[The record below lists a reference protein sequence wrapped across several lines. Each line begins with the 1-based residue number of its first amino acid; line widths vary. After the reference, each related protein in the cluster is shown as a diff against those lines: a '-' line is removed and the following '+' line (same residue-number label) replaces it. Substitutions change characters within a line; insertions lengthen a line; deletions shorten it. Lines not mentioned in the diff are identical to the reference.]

1 MPRIFFKLNISA
13 TEIQAYYRGQSQ
25 VVVAQSEDGKKL
37 QFPAK
42 ELRKFVTHEGVQ
54 GRFEISYSQD
64 SKLLGLRRIG

>member
-42 ELRKFVTHEGVQ
+42 ELRKFVTHEGVH